1 VSKASPL
8 FPTNWCMVLNQ
19 TFAPYSNSSLLDI
32 SDIIW
37 TVPIIALVSRN
48 LVLCRALHWED
59 VENLMG
65 WSSTLPIL
73 KNSTPLLIKNWMKA
87 AVLPPPSISNMMVA
101 SLSDRI
107 IIHPLLQTSNH
118 FRRVHQLHSPYSLKL
133 PMILF
138 THGVLLSLCLYIAVV
153 PSCLLPTKTLPPPSL
168 YILLSRWYNT
178 QHLPR
183 LPWKYSYYWGFI
195 STHAWIYSLVG

>member
-1 VSKASPL
+1 
-8 FPTNWCMVLNQ
+8 
-19 TFAPYSNSSLLDI
+19 
-32 SDIIW
+32 
-37 TVPIIALVSRN
+37 
-48 LVLCRALHWED
+48 
-59 VENLMG
+59 
-65 WSSTLPIL
+65 
-73 KNSTPLLIKNWMKA
+73 MKA

-153 PSCLLPTKTLPPPSL
+153 PSCLLPTKTLPPPPYTFCLVDGTIHSISPDFLESILTTEALSQHMPEFTHWLGNSQKVMYL
-168 YILLSRWYNT
+168 YQGEYRKGHMAWDIDKSQWRFTQCKKNGVEIFGILPNFHHDF
-178 QHLPR
+178 QC
-183 LPWKYSYYWGFI
+183 FI
-195 STHAWIYSLVG
+195 NDDTLVPSWHTGKSFLLDMFQLLL